1 MEMSFVLFAG
11 SLPTLR
17 SVKPVQ
23 ALTILRR
30 WRRRA
35 YERHLLTQFGERE
48 MRDLAL
54 TAADIRREIAKPFW
68 RG

>member
-11 SLPTLR
+11 SLPALR
-17 SVKPVQ
+17 SVRPAQ
-23 ALTILRR
+23 TLAILRR

-35 YERHLLTQFGERE
+35 YERRLLTRFGERE

-54 TAADIRREIAKPFW
+54 TPADIRREIAKPFW

>member
-11 SLPTLR
+11 SLPMLR
-17 SVKPVQ
+17 V
-23 ALTILRR
+23 ALPARLGVVLHR

-35 YERHLLTQFGERE
+35 YERRLLTQFGERE
-48 MRDLAL
+48 MHDLAL
-54 TAADIRREIAKPFW
+54 TPSDIRREIVKPFW